1 MRFLRRLFIRLSNF
15 ATGRLA
21 DQRVREEM
29 AEHLALQ
36 TEENL
41 RAGMSPAEARRQ
53 AVLKFGAV
61 QAVRENYHAEGGLP
75 LMENLLQDARYTLR
89 MLVKSPGFAA
99 IAILTMALGIGAT
112 TAIFSVVDA
121 TLLHP
126 LSYPEPNELVRL
138 EVDQPGVGA
147 RNVSMSVPEWKDME
161 RSGIFEF
168 VAPITSGSTNLTG
181 TAQPVRIAYEGVGPS
196 YLALLGV
203 KPELGRWFDPRDQ
216 TPGFTLEV
224 VISDGLWKRVFGA
237 DPRILGKNLRL
248 DNDLFHV
255 IGVMPPGFHDPG
267 RTAEE
272 RNTEIWAALGFA
284 GDNRPLPLRGTRVI
298 AQSMARMKPGLSA
311 AAAQSQMDALVAS
324 WQKQFPADY
333 PAVSGWKVRLV
344 PLKES
349 LVGNV
354 RQPLMMLLGAVGL
367 VLLIGCVNV
376 ANLVLARA
384 SARGREIA
392 VRQALGAAKSRLV
405 RQLLTES
412 LLLSLLGGLAGIAIL
427 LATKGLLLRMVPD
440 SLPRLGD
447 ISINWSVLLFALAAS
462 VFAGV
467 IFGLAPAL
475 QASRL
480 DLAHTLKAE
489 GRGTTGSGEQART
502 RRVLVVTEFALSLV
516 LMIAAGL
523 LLRSFWDLFNVRLGF
538 DPQNAM
544 AVRTWL
550 PNPNDPAT
558 DIYGTAAQEA
568 QLVRE
573 ILRQGKTLPGVNEVA
588 VGSRESFPLNHNRRP
603 VPLFLEGHEIRGNQP
618 PLVEASSATPEYFH
632 LLGIPLLRGRLFS
645 NQDNENGPLVAV
657 INQAFAR
664 TYWPDGDPLG
674 KRLKAG
680 RGGASWTTVVG
691 VIADA
696 RTESLEENSVP
707 KIYKCLFQQS
717 DNDVNSHKEL
727 VIFLRGRLDPARIP
741 DEARVAV
748 QSINP
753 ELPVFGA
760 ATLADVVSGS
770 LSQRRFSME
779 MVLLFA
785 LTALLLAGLGI
796 YGTISYLV
804 SERSHE
810 IGIRLALGAT
820 RGTILQMILRQGFE
834 LAIAGAALG
843 LVGALI
849 VSHLMAGLLF
859 GVTPT
864 DPLTFVGVT
873 LVLTAVA
880 LAASYIPAL
889 RAMRLDPITTLHSE

>member
-1 MRFLRRLFIRLSNF
+1 MRFLRRFLSRLKNF
-15 ATGRLA
+15 ATRRRDDKRL
-21 DQRVREEM
+21 REEM
-29 AEHLALQ
+29 EDHLARQ

-41 RAGMSPAEARRQ
+41 RAGMGPAEARRQ
-53 AVLKFGAV
+53 AVLKLGAV
-61 QAVRENYHAEGGLP
+61 QAVRENYHAEKGLP
-75 LMENLLQDARYTLR
+75 LMENFLQDARYTLR
-89 MLVKSPGFAA
+89 MLVKSPGFAS

-126 LSYPEPNELVRL
+126 LSYPEPNELVRI
-138 EVDQPGVGA
+138 EVDQPLVGA
-147 RNVSMSVPEWKDME
+147 RNVPISVPEWRDLE

-168 VAPITSGSTNLTG
+168 VAAITSGSVNLTG

-203 KPELGRWFDPRDQ
+203 KPELGRWFDPNDR
-216 TPGFTLEV
+216 TSGFNLEV
-224 VISDGLWKRVFGA
+224 VISDELWKRVFSG
-237 DPRILGKNLRL
+237 DPQIVGRTLRL
-248 DNDLFHV
+248 DNDQFHV
-255 IGVMPPGFHDPG
+255 VGVMPPGFHDPG
-267 RTAEE
+267 RTEEE
-272 RNTEIWAALGFA
+272 RNTEIWAAVGFVRDPA
-284 GDNRPLPLRGTRVI
+284 QPPLRSTRAIPQAI
-298 AQSMARMKPGLSA
+298 ARVKPGLSIA
-311 AAAQSQMDALVAS
+311 VAQSQMDALVAS
-324 WQKQFPADY
+324 LQKQFPADY
-333 PAVSGWKVRLV
+333 PAVSGWQVRLV

-405 RQLLTES
+405 QQLLTES

-440 SLPRLGD
+440 SLPRLND
-447 ISINWSVLLFALAAS
+447 ISISWSVLLFALAAS
-462 VFAGV
+462 VVAGV

-489 GRGTTGSGEQART
+489 GRGTTGSGEQGRM

-523 LLRSFWDLFNVRLGF
+523 LLRSFWDLFNVPLGF
-538 DPQNAM
+538 DPQNTM

-550 PNPNDPAT
+550 PNPNDAKN
-558 DIYGTAAQEA
+558 DIYGSAAQEA
-568 QLVRE
+568 QFVRE
-573 ILRQGKTLPGVNEVA
+573 ILRQSKTLPGVNEVA
-588 VGSRESFPLNHNRRP
+588 VGTRESFPLNHNRRP
-603 VPLFLEGHEIRGNQP
+603 VPLILEGRDIRGNQP
-618 PLVEASSATPEYFH
+618 PLVESSSATPEYFH

-645 NQDNENGPLVAV
+645 DQDNENAPLVAV

-664 TYWPDGDPLG
+664 TYWPNGDPLG
-674 KRLKAG
+674 KRLKVG
-680 RGGASWTTVVG
+680 RRGASWTTVVG

-696 RTESLEENSVP
+696 RTESLDENSVP

-717 DNDVNSHKEL
+717 DQDTNSHKEL

-748 QSINP
+748 QSVDA

-760 ATLADVVSGS
+760 ATLTDVVSGS

-804 SERSHE
+804 SERTHE
-810 IGIRLALGAT
+810 IGIRLALGAK
-820 RGTILQMILRQGFE
+820 RGEIMRMILRQG
-834 LAIAGAALG
+834 LALAVSGAALG

-849 VSHLMAGLLF
+849 VSHLMTGLLY
-859 GVTPT
+859 GVSPT
-864 DPLTFVGVT
+864 DPLTFIGVT

-880 LAASYIPAL
+880 FAASYIPAM
-889 RAMRLDPITTLHSE
+889 RAMRVDPLVALRYE

>member
-1 MRFLRRLFIRLSNF
+1 
-15 ATGRLA
+15 
-21 DQRVREEM
+21 M
-29 AEHLALQ
+29 AEHLAQQ
-36 TEENL
+36 TAENL
-41 RAGMSPAEARRQ
+41 RAGMTPAEARRQ
-53 AVLKFGAV
+53 TVLKFGAV
-61 QAVRENYHAEGGLP
+61 QAVREKYHAEGGLP

-126 LSYPEPNELVRL
+126 LSYPEPNELVRI
-138 EVDQPGVGA
+138 EVDQPGIGA
-147 RNVSMSVPEWKDME
+147 RDVPMSVPEWKDLK

-168 VAPITSGSTNLTG
+168 VAPIVSGSTNLTG

-203 KPELGRWFDPRDQ
+203 KPELGRWFDPHDQ

-224 VISDGLWKRVFGA
+224 VISDGLWKRAFGA

-272 RNTEIWAALGFA
+272 RNTELWSAVGWAA
-284 GDNRPLPLRGTRVI
+284 DPLPPPSRGTRI
-298 AQSMARMKPGLSA
+298 IEQAIARMKPGLSA

-324 WQKQFPADY
+324 LQKQFPADY

-354 RQPLMMLLGAVGL
+354 RQPLMLLLGAVGL

-392 VRQALGAAKSRLV
+392 VRQALGAARSRLV

-427 LATKGLLLRMVPD
+427 FPTKGLLLRMVPD

-462 VFAGV
+462 VVAGV

-480 DLAHTLKAE
+480 DVAHTLKAE
-489 GRGTTGSGEQART
+489 GRAATGSGGQARM

-523 LLRSFWDLFNVRLGF
+523 LLRSFWDLFNVQLGF
-538 DPQNAM
+538 DPQNTM

-550 PNPNDPAT
+550 PYPNDPKT
-558 DIYGTAAQEA
+558 DIYGTPAQEA

-573 ILRQGKTLPGVNEVA
+573 ILRRGKTLPGVNEVA
-588 VGSRESFPLNHNRRP
+588 VGSRESIPLNHNRNPLP
-603 VPLFLEGHEIRGNQP
+603 VILEGREIRGNQP
-618 PLVEASSATPEYFH
+618 PLVERSSVTPEYFH

-645 NQDNENGPLVAV
+645 DQDNENAPPVAV

-664 TYWPDGDPLG
+664 AYWPDGDPLG
-674 KRLKAG
+674 RRLKG
-680 RGGASWTTVVG
+680 SLRSASWITVVG
-691 VIADA
+691 VVADA
-696 RTESLEENSVP
+696 RTESLEDANVP
-707 KIYKCLFQQS
+707 QVYRSLFQQR
-717 DNDVNSHKEL
+717 DKEL
-727 VIFLRGRLDPARIP
+727 ALFLRGRLDPARIP

-760 ATLADVVSGS
+760 ATLSDVVSES

-804 SERSHE
+804 SERTHE

-820 RGTILQMILRQGFE
+820 RGTILQMILRQG
-834 LAIAGAALG
+834 LALAVAGAALG

-859 GVTPT
+859 GVSPN

-873 LVLTAVA
+873 LVLTGVA
-880 LAASYIPAL
+880 LAASYIPAM
-889 RAMRLDPITTLHSE
+889 RAMRVDPLVALRYE